1 MRELAPSSNVVDW
14 GESGGDFGERYVVRQ
29 NLTRGLKG
37 ASVLM
42 VLALVLAGCTQ
53 QSMLGWLPTE
63 RGLTNQVDRVIDL
76 WVVSWVV
83 LLIVGIVTWLLI
95 LWAAIVYRRRKG
107 QTGLPSQLR
116 YNMPIETFYTVLPLI
131 LVLGF
136 FAFTAR
142 DQVIIEAPLE
152 NPDVSIEVYGKR
164 WAWDFNYLNENV
176 YSAGIQA
183 QEIPGGGVDN
193 ALLPKLY
200 LPVNKKVE
208 IIIESRDVIHS
219 FWVIDFLYKKD
230 MIPAR
235 TNYWYFIPQ
244 QEGVFRGKCAELC
257 GEYHSLMLFEV
268 HVVSE
273 AQYNQKIQELRAAG
287 NVGRLGPE
295 VNVLQNLP
303 GTTPASGRE

>member
-1 MRELAPSSNVVDW
+1 
-14 GESGGDFGERYVVRQ
+14 VRHD
-29 NLTRGLKG
+29 LKRGLRG
-37 ASVLM
+37 ASLVAI
-42 VLALVLAGCTQ
+42 LALVLSGCTQ

-76 WVVSWVV
+76 WVVSWIV
-83 LLIVGIVTWLLI
+83 LLVVGVTTWLLI
-95 LWAAIVYRRRKG
+95 IWAAVVYRRRKG
-107 QTGLPSQLR
+107 QTGLPQQLR
-116 YNMPIETFYTVLPLI
+116 YNMPIETFYTIVPLI

-142 DQVIIEAPLE
+142 DQTVIEAPLAT
-152 NPDVSIEVYGKR
+152 PDVSIEVYGKR
-164 WAWDFNYLNENV
+164 WAWDFNYLTENV
-176 YSAGIQA
+176 YSPGIQA
-183 QEIPGGGVDN
+183 QEIPGGGVDSG
-193 ALLPKLY
+193 LLPKLY
-200 LPVNKKVE
+200 LPVNKSVE
-208 IIIESRDVIHS
+208 IKIESRDVIHS

-273 AQYNQKIQELRAAG
+273 AEYQRQIGALRGAG

-295 VNVLQNLP
+295 LNVLQNLP
-303 GTTPASGRE
+303 GTTPASERE